1 MVVKLFFLF
10 FSFSALLTP
19 PLCVSALYCLLFP
32 SNRRLGY
39 IIWHKRFKWHARSTT
54 HAPEKMSPNIF
65 LFMPVLSL
73 RSGSQT
79 SSDMGSP
86 RCGTLFFFFHIG
98 QNFFIRHE
106 FSNGFFDCIYRDRR
120 LSIFCVLSIK
130 RNNAISLCPTMC
142 VWPWKTNE
150 IGKREIPKHAR
161 IRDWETS
168 SKSVELLA
176 CLDVSRY
183 SSIGVRYVTQKQL
196 YTLLSASL
204 YVYIPRSNCLLH
216 NSCSIRLLWRESRLI
231 EPETHRLSLFLL
243 K

>member
-1 MVVKLFFLF
+1 MGKEREREIIDRHPAACYSSHYRLVVKLFILF
-10 FSFSALLTP
+10 FFFVLCSNP

-54 HAPEKMSPNIF
+54 HAPEKMSPNFF

-86 RCGTLFFFFHIG
+86 RCGTLFFQIG
-98 QNFFIRHE
+98 QKFFIRHE
-106 FSNGFFDCIYRDRR
+106 FSDGFFDCIYRDRM

-130 RNNAISLCPTMC
+130 RNNAISLCPMC
-142 VWPWKTNE
+142 SHE
-150 IGKREIPKHAR
+150 
-161 IRDWETS
+161 
-168 SKSVELLA
+168 
-176 CLDVSRY
+176 
-183 SSIGVRYVTQKQL
+183 KQM
-196 YTLLSASL
+196 
-204 YVYIPRSNCLLH
+204 
-216 NSCSIRLLWRESRLI
+216 
-231 EPETHRLSLFLL
+231 